1 MEAGKGGKEME
12 AGRGREEDGGREGRK
27 EDGGREGREG
37 DGGREG
43 GRKNARVCLKICTK
57 FTFCYEN
64 KLTQSRK
71 VLQSVLCV
79 QLSWQNH
86 GH

>member
-12 AGRGREEDGGREGRK
+12 AGRGREEDGGREGR
-27 EDGGREGREG
+27 EG

-43 GRKNARVCLKICTK
+43 GRKNAHVCLKICTK

-79 QLSWQNH
+79 QLTWQSH